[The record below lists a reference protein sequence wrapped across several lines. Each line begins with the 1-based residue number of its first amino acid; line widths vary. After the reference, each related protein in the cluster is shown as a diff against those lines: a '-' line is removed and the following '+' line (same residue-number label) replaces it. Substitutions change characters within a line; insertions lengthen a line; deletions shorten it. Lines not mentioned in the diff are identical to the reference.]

1 VTYANAIALLRAHP
15 DARRCLGP
23 DSGGRSNGF
32 QHLAG
37 FADGPLKA
45 WYHWGSRSFS
55 SWDELEG
62 WLVRNEPPASWRDQ

>member
-1 VTYANAIALLRAHP
+1 MTYAQAIALLRVHP
-15 DARRCLGP
+15 DATRNLGP

-37 FADGPLKA
+37 FADGSIKV

-55 SWDELEG
+55 SSCELER
-62 WLVRNEPPASWRDQ
+62 WLLRNEPPASWRDQ

>member
-1 VTYANAIALLRAHP
+1 MTYSQAIALLRVHP
-15 DARRCLGP
+15 DAQRCLGP

-37 FADGPLKA
+37 FADGARTA
-45 WYHWGSRSFS
+45 WFHWGSRSFA

-62 WLVRNEPPASWRDQ
+62 WLLRNEPPASWRDQ

>member
-1 VTYANAIALLRAHP
+1 MTYAQAIALLRAHP
-15 DARRCLGP
+15 DAQRNLGP

-37 FADGPLKA
+37 FADGALKA

-55 SWDELEG
+55 SWAELEG
-62 WLVRNEPPASWRDQ
+62 WLLRNEPPASWRDQ

>member
-1 VTYANAIALLRAHP
+1 MSYSQAIALLRVHP
-15 DARRCLGP
+15 DAQRCLGP

-37 FADGPLKA
+37 FADGSLKV

-62 WLVRNEPPASWRDQ
+62 WLLRNEPPQSWGDQ